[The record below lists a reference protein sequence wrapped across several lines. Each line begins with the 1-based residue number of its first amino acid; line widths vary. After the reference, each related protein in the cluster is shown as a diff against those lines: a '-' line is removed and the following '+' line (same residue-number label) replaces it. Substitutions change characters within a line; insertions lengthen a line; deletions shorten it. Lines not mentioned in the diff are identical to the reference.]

1 MAQWDPWH
9 LGSTRTQVQSLVWH
23 SGLRIWHC
31 CTCGLGHNFGS
42 DLIPGL
48 GTPYASGQPKKR
60 KIVASK
66 ARTSDKVVWV
76 EEEAGF
82 WWDRSWRE
90 LPQ

>member
-1 MAQWDPWH
+1 VQWDQRC
-9 LGSTRTQVQSLVWH
+9 LCSSRTQAQFLTQCSGIWH
-23 SGLRIWHC
+23 SHSCNI
-31 CTCGLGHNFGS
+31 GHDWGS